1 MTDGRFCRCITN
13 PFWVRLVRRAKDQQV
28 LDGLVYA
35 ARRGMSAALSVGGD
49 CAMGKTALLDYV
61 AGAATGFKVL
71 RVAGAESEKPA
82 SGRWASSFTSFG
94 IGVLLPARSHRRRTA
109 AVASP
114 ATGRWT
120 MSLAAGAPL
129 GGERT
134 RLG

>member
-49 CAMGKTALLDYV
+49 RAMGKTALLDYV

-82 SGRWASSFTSFG
+82 SGRWASSLRASA
-94 IGVLLPARSHRRRTA
+94 LAYSSPPA
-109 AVASP
+109 
-114 ATGRWT
+114 ATGGVPP
-120 MSLAAGAPL
+120 A
-129 GGERT
+129 
-134 RLG
+134 